1 VPEGVNTADIGVDNI
16 WDVRHDAPMSR
27 RASTA
32 ENAPRLSRERILDA
46 AIRIADRDGAD
57 AVTLRRLGAELG
69 VDPTAAYRHFRDKED
84 LLVQMCDRLLQDL
97 AATIEPT
104 GRWREDIVAVSNGAR
119 GVYLAHPQLA
129 YMLAT
134 SPGPLP
140 NSQRLTEILLA
151 SLRSTGLPDAEIA
164 LAYQAIENYTVG
176 ASSID
181 AMATPDFDR
190 AWARSFAAAPDRFP
204 EQALV
209 LANGGPDHDQA
220 FRFGIDA
227 LLDAVE
233 RSITKH
239 RGGKETP

>member
-1 VPEGVNTADIGVDNI
+1 MPEAVNTADIGVDNI
-16 WDVRHDAPMSR
+16 GEVRHHAPMPR

-32 ENAPRLSRERILDA
+32 ENIPRLSRERILDA

-69 VDPTAAYRHFRDKED
+69 VDPTAAYRHFRDKDD
-84 LLVQMCDRLLQDL
+84 LLVQMCDRLLADL
-97 AATIEPT
+97 AARIRPT
-104 GRWREDIVAVSNGAR
+104 GDWREDVMSVCTGAR
-119 GVYLAHPQLA
+119 EVYLAHPHLA

-140 NSQRLTEILLA
+140 NSQRLTEIVLEA
-151 SLRSTGLPDAEIA
+151 LRSTGLPDKEIA

-181 AMATPDFDR
+181 AVATPDFER
-190 AWARSFAAAPDRFP
+190 AWQRSWAAAADRFP
-204 EQALV
+204 EARV
-209 LANGGPDHDQA
+209 LAHANGDRDTA

-239 RGGKETP
+239 RGGKEIR